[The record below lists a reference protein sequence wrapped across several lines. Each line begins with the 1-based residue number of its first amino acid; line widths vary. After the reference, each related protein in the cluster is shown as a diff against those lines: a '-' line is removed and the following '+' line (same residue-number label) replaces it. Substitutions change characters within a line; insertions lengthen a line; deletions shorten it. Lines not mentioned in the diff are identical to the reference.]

1 MKSRDTLIEENLGL
15 VYSCA
20 KKLSGRG
27 VEYEELVSA
36 GYIGLINAATRFD
49 EALGFRFS
57 TFAVPSIIGEMKRI
71 FRDGGAVK
79 VSRSLKELSLK
90 AQRAAEEF
98 RRREGEEPTVSQ
110 LSEILGVSLEE
121 AAEALSAS
129 MTVKSLSN
137 ALEDG
142 SEIDVAVPSKEE
154 SITERMTLYQVID
167 ELSLEDRE
175 LIKLRYFKGKTQT
188 QTAETLGMSQV
199 QVSRKE
205 KKILLSMREKMLV

>member
-27 VEYEELVSA
+27 IEYEELVSA

-71 FRDGGAVK
+71 FRDGGTVK

-137 ALEDG
+137 ALEEG
-142 SEIDVAVPSKEE
+142 SDIDIAVASKEE

-205 KKILLSMREKMLV
+205 KKILLSMREKMIV

>member
-110 LSEILGVSLEE
+110 LSEILGVSPEE

-142 SEIDVAVPSKEE
+142 SDIDIAVASKEE

-205 KKILLSMREKMLV
+205 KKILLSMREKMIV

>member
-27 VEYEELVSA
+27 IEYEELVSA
-36 GYIGLINAATRFD
+36 GYIGLINAASRFD

-71 FRDGGAVK
+71 FRDGGTVK

-137 ALEDG
+137 ALEEG
-142 SEIDVAVPSKEE
+142 SDIDIAVASKEE

>member
-27 VEYEELVSA
+27 IEYEELVSA
-36 GYIGLINAATRFD
+36 GYIGLINAASRFD

-71 FRDGGAVK
+71 FRDGGTVK

-137 ALEDG
+137 ALEEG
-142 SEIDVAVPSKEE
+142 SDIDIAVASKEE

-205 KKILLSMREKMLV
+205 KKILLSMREKMIV

>member
-27 VEYEELVSA
+27 IEYEELVSA

-49 EALGFRFS
+49 ETLGFRFS

-110 LSEILGVSLEE
+110 LSEILGVSPEE

-129 MTVKSLSN
+129 MAVKSLSN
-137 ALEDG
+137 ALEEG
-142 SEIDVAVPSKEE
+142 SDIDVAVPSKEE

-188 QTAETLGMSQV
+188 QTAETLGISQV

>member
-1 MKSRDTLIEENLGL
+1 M
-15 VYSCA
+15 YSCA

-27 VEYEELVSA
+27 IEYEELVSA

-71 FRDGGAVK
+71 FRDGGTVK

-137 ALEDG
+137 ALEEG
-142 SEIDVAVPSKEE
+142 SDIDIAVASKEE

-205 KKILLSMREKMLV
+205 KKILLSMREKMIV

>member
-1 MKSRDTLIEENLGL
+1 MGL

-27 VEYEELVSA
+27 IEYEELVSA

-49 EALGFRFS
+49 ETLGFRFS

-71 FRDGGAVK
+71 FRDGGTVK

-137 ALEDG
+137 ALEEG
-142 SEIDVAVPSKEE
+142 SDIDIAVASKEE

-205 KKILLSMREKMLV
+205 KKILLSMREKMIV

>member
-27 VEYEELVSA
+27 IEYEELVSA

-71 FRDGGAVK
+71 FRDGGTVK

-137 ALEDG
+137 ALEEG
-142 SEIDVAVPSKEE
+142 SDIDIAVASKEE
-154 SITERMTLYQVID
+154 SITDRMTLYQVID

-205 KKILLSMREKMLV
+205 KKILLSMREKMIV

>member
-1 MKSRDTLIEENLGL
+1 MKSRDALIEENLGL

-110 LSEILGVSLEE
+110 LSEILGVSPEE

-142 SEIDVAVPSKEE
+142 PEIDVAVPSKEE

>member
-71 FRDGGAVK
+71 FRDGGTVK

-137 ALEDG
+137 ALEEG

-188 QTAETLGMSQV
+188 QTAETLGISQV

>member
-27 VEYEELVSA
+27 IEYEELVSA
-36 GYIGLINAATRFD
+36 GYIGLINAASRFD
-49 EALGFRFS
+49 ETLGFRFS

-110 LSEILGVSLEE
+110 LSEILGVSPEE

-129 MTVKSLSN
+129 MAVKSLSN
-137 ALEDG
+137 ALEEG
-142 SEIDVAVPSKEE
+142 SDIDVAVPSKEE

-188 QTAETLGMSQV
+188 QTAETLGISQV

>member
-1 MKSRDTLIEENLGL
+1 MKSRDALIEENLGL

-110 LSEILGVSLEE
+110 LSEILGVSPEE

>member
-1 MKSRDTLIEENLGL
+1 MKSRDALIEENLGL

-57 TFAVPSIIGEMKRI
+57 TFAVPSILGEMKRI
-71 FRDGGAVK
+71 FRDGGTVK

-110 LSEILGVSLEE
+110 LSEILGVSPEE

>member
-1 MKSRDTLIEENLGL
+1 MGL

-27 VEYEELVSA
+27 IEYEELVSA
-36 GYIGLINAATRFD
+36 GYIGLLNAATRFD

-57 TFAVPSIIGEMKRI
+57 TFAVPSKIGEMKRI
-71 FRDGGAVK
+71 FRDGGTVK

-98 RRREGEEPTVSQ
+98 RRRDGKEPTVSQ

-137 ALEDG
+137 ALEEG
-142 SEIDVAVPSKEE
+142 SDIDIAVASKEE

-205 KKILLSMREKMLV
+205 KKILLSMREKMIV

>member
-1 MKSRDTLIEENLGL
+1 MKSRDALIEENLGL

>member
-27 VEYEELVSA
+27 IEYEELVSA

-71 FRDGGAVK
+71 FRDGGTVK

-142 SEIDVAVPSKEE
+142 SDIDIAVASKEE

-188 QTAETLGMSQV
+188 QTAETLGISQV

>member
-1 MKSRDTLIEENLGL
+1 MGL
-15 VYSCA
+15 VYYCA

-27 VEYEELVSA
+27 IEYEELVSA

-49 EALGFRFS
+49 ETLGFRFS

-71 FRDGGAVK
+71 FRDGGTVK

-137 ALEDG
+137 ALEEG
-142 SEIDVAVPSKEE
+142 SDIDIAVASKEE

-205 KKILLSMREKMLV
+205 KKILLSMREKMIV

>member
-1 MKSRDTLIEENLGL
+1 MGL

-27 VEYEELVSA
+27 IEYEELVSA

-71 FRDGGAVK
+71 FRDGGTVK

-137 ALEDG
+137 ALEEG
-142 SEIDVAVPSKEE
+142 SDIDIAVASKEE

-205 KKILLSMREKMLV
+205 KKILLSMREKMIV

>member
-27 VEYEELVSA
+27 IEYEELVSA

-49 EALGFRFS
+49 ETLGFRFS

-71 FRDGGAVK
+71 FRDGGTVK

-137 ALEDG
+137 ALEEG
-142 SEIDVAVPSKEE
+142 SDIDIAVASKEE

-205 KKILLSMREKMLV
+205 KKILLSMREKMIV

>member
-1 MKSRDTLIEENLGL
+1 MKSRDALIEENLGL

-79 VSRSLKELSLK
+79 VSRGLKELSLK

-110 LSEILGVSLEE
+110 LSAILGVSPEE

>member
-1 MKSRDTLIEENLGL
+1 MKSRDALIEENLGL

-57 TFAVPSIIGEMKRI
+57 TFAVPSILGEMKRI

-79 VSRSLKELSLK
+79 VSRGLKELSLK

>member
-27 VEYEELVSA
+27 IEYEELVSA
-36 GYIGLINAATRFD
+36 GYIGLINAASRFD

-110 LSEILGVSLEE
+110 LSEILGVSPEE

-142 SEIDVAVPSKEE
+142 SDIDIAVASKEE

-205 KKILLSMREKMLV
+205 KKILLSMREKMIV

>member
-27 VEYEELVSA
+27 IEYEELVSA

-71 FRDGGAVK
+71 FRDGGTVK

-129 MTVKSLSN
+129 KTVKSLSN
-137 ALEDG
+137 ALEEG
-142 SEIDVAVPSKEE
+142 SDIDIAVASKEE

-205 KKILLSMREKMLV
+205 KKILLSMREKMIV

>member
-27 VEYEELVSA
+27 IEYEELVSA
-36 GYIGLINAATRFD
+36 GYIGLINAASRFD

-71 FRDGGAVK
+71 FRDGGTVK

-110 LSEILGVSLEE
+110 LSEILGVSPEE

-188 QTAETLGMSQV
+188 QTAETLGISQV

-205 KKILLSMREKMLV
+205 KKILLSMREKMIV

>member
-1 MKSRDTLIEENLGL
+1 MGL

-27 VEYEELVSA
+27 IEYEELVSA
-36 GYIGLINAATRFD
+36 GYIGLINAASRFD

-71 FRDGGAVK
+71 FRDGGTVK

-137 ALEDG
+137 ALEEG
-142 SEIDVAVPSKEE
+142 SDIDIAVASKEE

-205 KKILLSMREKMLV
+205 KKILLSMREKMIV

>member
-27 VEYEELVSA
+27 IEYEELVSA

-71 FRDGGAVK
+71 FRDGGTVK

-205 KKILLSMREKMLV
+205 KKILLSMREKMIV

>member
-27 VEYEELVSA
+27 IEYEELVSA

-110 LSEILGVSLEE
+110 LSEILGVSPEE

-129 MTVKSLSN
+129 MMVKSLSN

>member
-1 MKSRDTLIEENLGL
+1 MKSRDVLIEENLGL

-20 KKLSGRG
+20 KKLTGRG

-36 GYIGLINAATRFD
+36 GYVGLIKAAERFD
-49 EALGFRFS
+49 EKLGFRFS
-57 TFAVPSIIGEMKRI
+57 TFAVPSILGEMKRI
-71 FRDGGAVK
+71 FRDGGTVK

-98 RRREGEEPTVSQ
+98 RKRKGEEPTVSE

-121 AAEALSAS
+121 TAEALSAS
-129 MTVKSLSN
+129 MTVKSLSADDEN
-137 ALEDG
+137 G
-142 SEIDVAVPSKEE
+142 SETQIAVPSKEE
-154 SITERMTLYQVID
+154 SITERLTLYQIIE
-167 ELSLEDRE
+167 ELAPRDRE
-175 LIKLRYFKGKTQT
+175 LIKLRYFKGETQT
-188 QTAETLGMSQV
+188 QVAKTLGMSQV

>member
-1 MKSRDTLIEENLGL
+1 MKSRDALIEENLGL

-71 FRDGGAVK
+71 FRDGGTVK

>member
-71 FRDGGAVK
+71 FRDGGTVK

-142 SEIDVAVPSKEE
+142 SDIDIAVASKEE

>member
-1 MKSRDTLIEENLGL
+1 MKSRDALIEENLGL

-20 KKLSGRG
+20 QKLSGRG

-110 LSEILGVSLEE
+110 LSEILGVSPEE

-129 MTVKSLSN
+129 MAVKSLSN

>member
-27 VEYEELVSA
+27 IEYEELVSA

-71 FRDGGAVK
+71 FRDGGTVK

-137 ALEDG
+137 ALEEG
-142 SEIDVAVPSKEE
+142 SDIDIAVASKEE

-188 QTAETLGMSQV
+188 QTAETLGISQV
-199 QVSRKE
+199 HVSRKE
-205 KKILLSMREKMLV
+205 KKILLSMREKMIV